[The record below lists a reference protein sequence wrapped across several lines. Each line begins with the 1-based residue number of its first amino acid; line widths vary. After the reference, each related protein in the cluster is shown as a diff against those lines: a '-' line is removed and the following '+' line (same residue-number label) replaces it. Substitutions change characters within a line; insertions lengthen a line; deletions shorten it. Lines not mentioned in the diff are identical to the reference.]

1 MSAMDFQQTQIQSQ
15 LQVMSQKQIQSLELL
30 SLASID
36 LREAVYKAAAE
47 NPALVITKDSLAL
60 GQKNSSSSR
69 RTNDFT
75 RTTSRTTAAGREASD
90 NFQAALESKADERQS
105 LTEHLLMQFHLL
117 QLNSS
122 EEALGEKLIH
132 NLDEKGC
139 HILAPVSL
147 LDKNDS
153 LQNDEMLSRLLK
165 QIQSL
170 DPAGVCVRNTEESL
184 LVQAKNKF
192 SAKDFSDKD
201 TDYSVKKGALSS
213 EQKVQQA
220 VLFIL
225 DGHLSFLD
233 PPQPAKV
240 LKKITSFLENAKNFP
255 ESEATKNALSADN
268 FDEETIS
275 LAIDFI
281 RTLDPFP
288 ARDFGTS
295 NTHYVVPDIYVE
307 KIPVEVKDG
316 DLKENFEKGI
326 ILGENCAWNIRLSHE
341 AMPELQLS
349 KEFESLMEKKSSI
362 PDSKTEATTKQ
373 DEIFSTASSSRK
385 DISSKDQKLISSS
398 LKKAQDFIDMLSF
411 RQSTIQKA
419 CCFIV
424 KKQHEFFEKGPG
436 HLIPMKQ
443 ADIAEEVGVHETTI
457 SRMANGKY
465 IQCDW
470 GLFEIKYFFT
480 NAASAKEADSPE
492 AASKEKVLH
501 TIKAILEEHKDDK
514 KKLSD
519 QKLCDILAEK
529 GISIA
534 RRTVA
539 KYRSQLNIESSYNR

>member
-30 SLASID
+30 SLASVD

-60 GQKNSSSSR
+60 GQKNSSSSK

-105 LTEHLLMQFHLL
+105 LSEHLLMQFHLL

-147 LDKNDS
+147 LDKNDA

-170 DPAGVCVRNTEESL
+170 DPVGICVRNTEESL
-184 LVQAKNKF
+184 FVQAKNKF
-192 SAKDFSDKD
+192 SAKDTSNKD
-201 TDYSVKKGALSS
+201 TDYSARKGALSS
-213 EQKVQQA
+213 EQKVQNA

-240 LKKITSFLENAKNFP
+240 LKKISSFLEDAKNFP
-255 ESEATKNALSADN
+255 ESEATKNALSAES

-307 KIPVEVKDG
+307 KIPVEVKDD
-316 DLKENFEKGI
+316 DLKEDFAKGI
-326 ILGENCAWNIRLSHE
+326 IVQENCAWNIRLSRE
-341 AMPELQLS
+341 TMPELQLS
-349 KEFESLMEKKSSI
+349 KDFESLLENKSAI
-362 PDSKTEATTKQ
+362 NVSKTEAVSEQ
-373 DEIFSTASSSRK
+373 ADSSSRK
-385 DISSKDQKLISSS
+385 SISSKDQKLISSS
-398 LKKAQDFIDMLSF
+398 LKKAQDFIDMISF

-424 KKQHEFFEKGPG
+424 KKQHDFFAKGPG
-436 HLIPMKQ
+436 HLVPMKQ

-480 NAASAKEADSPE
+480 NAASAKEADSPD
-492 AASKEKVLH
+492 AVSKEKVLF

-519 QKLCDILAEK
+519 QKLCDILSER

-539 KYRSQLNIESSYNR
+539 KYRSQLNIESSFKRQ